1 MKKAKGLWNKYS
13 EKYNVLC
20 TLNSHVQGERTRFK
34 KANGWHPCICRS
46 TMLCWSKSTL
56 RAWKLFCN
64 NAIEAPD
71 SHGKTWNYNP
81 FEEIKS
87 KILMLCQ
94 VDVLQGGE
102 PIYQTIP
109 TSRSSYYQERLQG
122 ILACTEK
129 LILSFLVSKQRSPLL
144 LINALVFPGS
154 SYGNV
159 LIYNVTRAGRKWE

>member
-20 TLNSHVQGERTRFK
+20 TLNSHVQVERTRFK

-56 RAWKLFCN
+56 RAWKFFCN

-109 TSRSSYYQERLQG
+109 TSRSSYYQE
-122 ILACTEK
+122 
-129 LILSFLVSKQRSPLL
+129 
-144 LINALVFPGS
+144 
-154 SYGNV
+154 
-159 LIYNVTRAGRKWE
+159 VTRNSRLYWEVDSKLFSVQTKISIAIDQCLGFSWQLIWQRFDL

>member
-1 MKKAKGLWNKYS
+1 MKKARSLWNKYS

-20 TLNSHVQGERTRFK
+20 TLSSHVQGERTRSK
-34 KANGWHPCICRS
+34 KANGWHSCICRS
-46 TMLCWSKSTL
+46 TMLCWSKSTPWEHENCSVTMPL
-56 RAWKLFCN
+56 RP
-64 NAIEAPD
+64 PD

-87 KILMLCQ
+87 KILMLCK
-94 VDVLQGGE
+94 VDVLQGRR
-102 PIYQTIP
+102 YQHHDHQII
-109 TSRSSYYQERLQG
+109 SRLQG

-154 SYGNV
+154 SWQ
-159 LIYNVTRAGRKWE
+159 RFDQ